1 MKIEFLSKN
10 YTPSEKLKDVITKK
24 VDRLDK
30 YFEEDTK
37 VKVMLKAANEIY
49 TLELTIAIDKSVLR
63 AEVSGDNM
71 FVNIDMA
78 LPKLEKQ
85 IVKHH
90 KKLEAKFKN
99 FRAKNEAFDEPLE
112 QPEEKNKVVRSKTFE
127 LTPMTVDDAV
137 EELELVGHDFF
148 IFLNK
153 SSNAISVLYRRTDGN
168 YGLIETVVRV

>member
-99 FRAKNEAFDEPLE
+99 FRAKNEAFDEPPE